1 MNAVVT
7 LTGAWGD
14 DPAHKQ
20 ASLATARAALAAAPA
35 VNAMPLLRMATDG
48 YFLGNVYCVAYGTVE
63 RSELEARSGLPT
75 ATLMLASSALCGCQ
89 YQIATDDQG
98 HLGPRLVD
106 SAIEAT
112 IAALEAIPVGTDPLA
127 LARCYVSD
135 LLDRLADLRDRDDRG
150 LTPEHQ
156 SLVRQLKCE
165 HVKGRADPA
174 TFRAFRR
181 AMMTASDHVGSDIEM
196 TVLQF
201 AESAAWP
208 LPGLIEE
215 LPALVA
221 KLHSSL
227 RVLQTFESP
236 SHADQSVQ
244 DALSAPTLLAQM
256 AKLCA
261 MELNQK
267 VTSMTMQVLGMH
279 SQAHPLTSVH
289 ETYSQA
295 YLRSV
300 ANTIEGGTSE
310 IQRNVIA
317 TRGLGMPR
325 G

>member
-244 DALSAPTLLAQM
+244 DALSA
-256 AKLCA
+256 
-261 MELNQK
+261 
-267 VTSMTMQVLGMH
+267 
-279 SQAHPLTSVH
+279 LTQ
-289 ETYSQA
+289 QA
-295 YLRSV
+295 YARRDADPSFDAV
-300 ANTIEGGTSE
+300 ACILASPELAAVRDPAYCKRRE
-310 IQRNVIA
+310 HLDRA
-317 TRGLGMPR
+317 AAEAYMPFAVELLIGAFR
-325 G
+325 KA